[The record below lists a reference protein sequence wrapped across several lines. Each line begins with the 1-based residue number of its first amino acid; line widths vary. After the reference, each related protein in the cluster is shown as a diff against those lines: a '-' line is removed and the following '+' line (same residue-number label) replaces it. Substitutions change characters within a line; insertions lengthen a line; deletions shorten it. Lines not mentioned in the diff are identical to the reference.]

1 LRSVRAFELQ
11 EPAASAFN
19 DETKPSLLARLDAL
33 KAKVVE
39 ELKRQGFAEDRIEC
53 ECYLNMRYVSFLVFR
68 RTEDRA

>member
-53 ECYLNMRYVSFLVFR
+53 DLNMRYVSFLVFR